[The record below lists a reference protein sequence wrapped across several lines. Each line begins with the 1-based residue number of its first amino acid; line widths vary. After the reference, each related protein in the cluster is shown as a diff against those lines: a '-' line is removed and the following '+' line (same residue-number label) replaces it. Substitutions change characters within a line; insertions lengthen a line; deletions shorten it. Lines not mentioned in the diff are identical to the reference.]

1 MYYYHFGIPG
11 PLIWAFHILFGIFI
25 FYLGYQ
31 AITTKKISKASSAVL
46 IILGSM
52 AVLYHVHL
60 WLYNQKMSPFQ
71 QYLQNLGIGMGM
83 GMEMSPEM
91 EAEESS

>member
-31 AITTKKISKASSAVL
+31 ALSAKKMSKASAVL
-46 IILGSM
+46 LIVLGSM
-52 AVLYHVHL
+52 AALYHVHL
-60 WLYNQKMSPFQ
+60 WLYNQKLSPFQ
-71 QYLQNLGIGMGM
+71 QYLQYFGMDAGD
-83 GMEMSPEM
+83 E
-91 EAEESS
+91 